1 MKIKTKLQRKDPGL
15 PVYVVVPGKFVK
27 PWELSGTTI
36 IEGTANGFPFGRRTI
51 KAWGKGTDDW
61 FVEFTAPFCK
71 TAGLNVGDDIVLELQ
86 LADTSTP
93 EELQSLLTNSKK
105 LSSLWLALPKRDRR
119 DAGEYIRAGKAL
131 ATREKRASAITEK
144 LQSIAKK

>member
-1 MKIKTKLQRKDPGL
+1 MKIKTKLQRKDPSL
-15 PVYVVVPGKFVK
+15 PVYVVVSGKFVK
-27 PWELSGTTI
+27 PWGLNATTI

-86 LADTSTP
+86 RADTSTP

-105 LSSLWLALPKRDRR
+105 LASLWLALPERDRR

-131 ATREKRASAITEK
+131 ATREKRASAITKK